1 MSNMLAFSLLVL
13 ALGAGP
19 ALPSDESI
27 RALVV
32 SGDWP
37 SLKAQGPAVLPT
49 LVKLYQKAGEQE
61 RAQLALAFY
70 QLSWKSPQAKA
81 VLMQDVHT
89 NNPHL
94 RLQVQWALGRVSA
107 DDDVVQ
113 TLLQNMQNDGN
124 PLFRDKA
131 ACALAYDQVHLT
143 PAQKIKLYEGLVRAL
158 EDPKPDVRSIA
169 ALALQIHTG
178 TSRGF
183 NGSAAVADRAPALS
197 AWKRWLEEYRAQY

>member
-1 MSNMLAFSLLVL
+1 MIKMLTRSLLVL

-19 ALPSDESI
+19 GLASDESV

-37 SLKAQGPAVLPT
+37 SLKAQGPTVLPT
-49 LVKLYQKAGEQE
+49 LVELYRRGSEEE

-81 VLMQDVHT
+81 ALMQDVHT

-113 TLLQNMQNDGN
+113 TLLQNMQSDGN

-143 PAQKIKLYEGLVRAL
+143 PAQKIKLYEGLVHAL
-158 EDPKPDVRSIA
+158 EDPKPDVRRIA

-178 TSRGF
+178 TARGF
-183 NGSAAVADRAPALS
+183 NGSAPPAERAAALA